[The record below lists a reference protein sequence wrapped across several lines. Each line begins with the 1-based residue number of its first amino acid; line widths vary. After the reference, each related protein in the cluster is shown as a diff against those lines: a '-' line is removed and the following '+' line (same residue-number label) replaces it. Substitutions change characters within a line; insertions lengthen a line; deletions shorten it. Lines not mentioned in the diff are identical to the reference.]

1 MPGGF
6 FCFIHFMMVLRPPSP
21 SALSDLLSRH
31 QQWHISAKFVSLYT
45 QSPVYMSVRT
55 EKKLLDYYHAY
66 CELIIW
72 FKKIVLQGNPQH
84 LITVQDITEEFIR
97 ERNRILLYV
106 PSDRRRHLRT
116 RLNAIATAYYS
127 KIEHW
132 SRKQKITIDMV

>member
-1 MPGGF
+1 
-6 FCFIHFMMVLRPPSP
+6 
-21 SALSDLLSRH
+21 
-31 QQWHISAKFVSLYT
+31 
-45 QSPVYMSVRT
+45 MSVRT

-72 FKKIVLQGNPQH
+72 FKKIVLQGNPQQ